1 MNDQEEDWPD
11 TFYLLFL
18 ALLALIAYL
27 TYGLVQLVAG
37 IWRKR

>member
-27 TYGLVQLVAG
+27 IAVPIQALFGD
-37 IWRKR
+37 RDE